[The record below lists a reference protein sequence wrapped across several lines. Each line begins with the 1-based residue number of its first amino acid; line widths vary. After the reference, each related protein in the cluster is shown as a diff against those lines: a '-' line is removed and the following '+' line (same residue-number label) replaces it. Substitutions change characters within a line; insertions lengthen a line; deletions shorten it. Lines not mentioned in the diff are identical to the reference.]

1 MNGMSENETRDQH
14 AAEREEMVRTQIEQR
29 GVCSPAVL
37 AAMRAVP
44 REWFVPEGIARK
56 AYTDAALPIE
66 CDQTVSQPYM
76 VARMTELL
84 ELDPQQSVLEIGTG
98 SGYQTAIL
106 AMLAGRVYTVEWY
119 LKLMNAAAGRL
130 QRLGHGNIMFRCGDG
145 SLGWREH
152 APYDAILV
160 TAGAPNVPEA
170 LRSQLAPGGRLL
182 IPVGGKASQTLVR
195 VRRTES
201 GFDEEKY
208 LNCRF
213 VKLVGEQGW
222 SD

>member
-1 MNGMSENETRDQH
+1 MSENDTRDGRS
-14 AAEREEMVRTQIEQR
+14 AERVEMVRTQIERR
-29 GVCSPAVL
+29 GVCSTAVL
-37 AAMRAVP
+37 EAMRAVP
-44 REWFVPEGIARK
+44 REWFVPEGIAGK

-84 ELDPQQSVLEIGTG
+84 ELEPQQCVLEIGTG

-106 AMLAGRVYTVEWY
+106 AMLAGRVYTIEWY
-119 LKLMNAAAGRL
+119 LKLMNVAAGRL
-130 QRLGHGNIMFRCGDG
+130 QRLGHRNVMFRCGDG
-145 SLGWREH
+145 SLGWPEH

-160 TAGAPNVPEA
+160 TAGAPGVPEA
-170 LRSQLAPGGRLL
+170 LRSQLAPGGRLV

-195 VRRTES
+195 VCRTES
-201 GFDEEKY
+201 SFEQEEY
-208 LNCRF
+208 LSCRF

-222 SD
+222 SE